1 MIRLLV
7 RAAVWLSSAAIG
19 LLVAKLVLDDMTI
32 DAGSFLSVVV
42 IFSVMQAILAPFTA
56 KVTAQNASA
65 LLGGVGLLSTFTAL
79 LITSAVSAGMSISG
93 VDTWVFASLIVW
105 IVTMLGSFLLPLLV
119 GRPLVGRA
127 RDRGRT

>member
-1 MIRLLV
+1 M
-7 RAAVWLSSAAIG
+7 RAVIWLGSAAIG

-32 DAGSFLSVVV
+32 DAASFLFVVV
-42 IFSVMQAILAPFTA
+42 IFSVMQAVLAPFTA

-79 LITSAVSAGMSISG
+79 LITSAMAEGMSISG
-93 VDTWVFASLIVW
+93 LDTWVFASLIVW

-119 GRPLVGRA
+119 GRRLVGRA
-127 RDRGRT
+127 RDRGRP

>member
-1 MIRLLV
+1 M
-7 RAAVWLSSAAIG
+7 RAVIWLGSAAIG

-32 DAGSFLSVVV
+32 DAASFLFVVV
-42 IFSVMQAILAPFTA
+42 IFSVMQAVLAPFTA

-79 LITSAVSAGMSISG
+79 LITSAVAEGMSISG
-93 VDTWVFASLIVW
+93 LDTWVFASLIVW

-119 GRPLVGRA
+119 GRRLVGRA
-127 RDRGRT
+127 RDRGRP